1 VIRTLVADEVVWFL
15 SRAYAFLGHS
25 DPWRFA
31 SRAVNQLRDVHK
43 EASRC
48 YVYSKGDSVP
58 VAGVYVVAPDHD
70 EDEHSL
76 RLHHLWYDETP
87 QHLVALLTEVFANHS
102 YEAAYAPLLNEP
114 SSKVGYLHELL
125 AGFGFELGDYR
136 DLIFELSEVP
146 PLGTPLVLEAWNLT
160 LDDEFR
166 SLFEMAEA
174 KRVSDAYWSWLKRW
188 RGPFSPDLWFVARE
202 TLDQSAVGFAFCG
215 SKRQGVDGSY
225 YLTAVG
231 VRKEFRGTSEMLR
244 RLIVSVL
251 LELSAQ
257 SPLGRIETTLSTRD
271 PKLIDIL
278 LSLGFEV
285 IDRYHMFVKEPP

>member
-1 VIRTLVADEVVWFL
+1 MIRTLVADEVVWFL
-15 SRAYAFLGHS
+15 SRAYAYLGHG
-25 DPWRFA
+25 DPWHFA
-31 SRAVNQLRDVHK
+31 SRAVKRLRDLQR

-48 YVYSKGDSVP
+48 YVYSVGDSVP
-58 VAGVYVVAPDHD
+58 VAGVYVIAPDHD

-76 RLHHLWYDETP
+76 RLYHLWYEESP
-87 QHLVALLTEVFANHS
+87 QHLSTLLTEVLARHAH
-102 YEAAYAPLLNEP
+102 EAAYAPLRNER
-114 SSKVGYLHELL
+114 SSTVDHLHELL

-146 PLGTPLVLEAWNLT
+146 PLGTPLVLEAWNLAS
-160 LDDEFR
+160 DDEFR
-166 SLFEMAEA
+166 SLFEAAEA

-202 TLDQSAVGFAFCG
+202 TLDQSAVGFALCG
-215 SKRQGVDGSY
+215 SKRPGVDGSY
-225 YLTAVG
+225 YLTTVG
-231 VRKEFRGTSEMLR
+231 VRKEFRETSEMLR

-257 SPLGRIETTLSTRD
+257 SPMGRIETTLSTKD

-278 LSLGFEV
+278 HSLGFEV
-285 IDRYHMFVKEPP
+285 TDRYRMFVKEPA